1 MLTFGIV
8 FVACDMRA
16 FVYFGSM
23 YLIRLRMEPSCSM
36 EFVSI
41 AGKYGFRC
49 PIRWKGI
56 CMICGSLAPFLASL
70 LASSFP
76 RMFVWALTFLI
87 LIL

>member
-1 MLTFGIV
+1 LLTFGIV

-41 AGKYGFRC
+41 AGKYGSDVLYGGREY
-49 PIRWKGI
+49 
-56 CMICGSLAPFLASL
+56 
-70 LASSFP
+70 
-76 RMFVWALTFLI
+76 V
-87 LIL
+87 